1 MSVSL
6 PLSRHQ
12 HCRLRSLSLRLKAE
26 LETLCSLPNRRA
38 PLMPGLSGPA
48 LRALHEAQAFV
59 EVPRFVPESKPLQ
72 PGELFPEMLLT
83 FDHINRLSR
92 LSRKAVGRSKQ
103 KRYRRRS
110 GLH

>member
-1 MSVSL
+1 LPIPL

-12 HCRLRSLSLRLKAE
+12 TFRLRALSLRLNAT
-26 LETLCSLPNRRA
+26 LETLCALPNRRA
-38 PLMPGLSGPA
+38 PLMPGLAGPA

-72 PGELFPEMLLT
+72 PGELFPEMLFT
-83 FDHINRLSR
+83 FDHIKRLSR

-103 KRYRRRS
+103 KSYRRRS